1 MRNHSQRFVG
11 GVVLATLCAFHACS
25 DEGAPSTDV
34 RVLRNAKSDRSRVSD
49 DELQRVLA
57 GFAARKPGSAA
68 LPAETIDLLIAVASD
83 PKEEIR
89 FSAIAALQAA
99 RDARTTATLAALA
112 EKDPSEL
119 VRDEAKAVLETE
131 GANDK

>member
-1 MRNHSQRFVG
+1 MNTHSQRFAAG
-11 GVVLATLCAFHACS
+11 IVLATLCALQACS

-34 RVLRNAKSDRSRVSD
+34 SVLRKANADRTQVSD

-57 GFAARKPGSAA
+57 GFAARKSGAPA

-89 FSAIAALQAA
+89 FSAIAALEAA
-99 RDARTTATLAALA
+99 GDARTKATLAALA

-119 VRDEAKAVLETE
+119 VRDEAKTALAAQ